1 VSRKR
6 VRGNAGCVEGTWRGG
21 LFLPGAPLIVR
32 MDAARGVQ
40 AKVPEAVALRSRA
53 GASEACI
60 ALGRRSKSTENGLW
74 DAGSFAGDAENQG
87 ARAMVD
93 KIVSIARR
101 VGDSLILGRCFC
113 FAGFGGQVSD

>member
-1 VSRKR
+1 MRR
-6 VRGNAGCVEGTWRGG
+6 EGCRQK
-21 LFLPGAPLIVR
+21 FP
-32 MDAARGVQ
+32 
-40 AKVPEAVALRSRA
+40 KAVALRSRA

-93 KIVSIARR
+93 RIVSIAWR

-113 FAGFGGQVSD
+113 FAGFGGQVSDRFGRRSFSQLDRMMFFSRLNQNAV